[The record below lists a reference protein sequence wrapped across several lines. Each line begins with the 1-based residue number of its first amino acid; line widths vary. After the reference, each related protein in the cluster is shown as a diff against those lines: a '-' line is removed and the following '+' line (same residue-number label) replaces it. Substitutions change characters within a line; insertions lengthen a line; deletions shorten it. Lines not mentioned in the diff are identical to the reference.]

1 MANPVTPDLASSAL
15 QYHRAPRPGKLEI
28 QATKPLGTQHD
39 LSLAYSPGVA
49 AACLAI
55 AADPSE
61 ATELTIRQNLVAVV
75 TNGTAVL
82 GLGDIGPLAAK
93 PVMEGKAVLFKKFA
107 GIDVFDIEIAEN
119 DVDRLVDIVA
129 SLEPTFGGVN
139 LEDIKAP
146 QCFEVERK
154 LRERMSIPVFH
165 DDQHGTA
172 IIVAAAVLNALEL
185 TGKRLGSVRIVS
197 SGAGAAA
204 LACLDFLVEL
214 GADRGNIFVTD
225 IGGVVYK
232 GRAAMNQRM
241 APYARDTNAR
251 RLDEV
256 IVGADVFLG
265 LSAGGVLT
273 PEMAKEMGP
282 RPLIMA
288 LANPTPEIEPEA
300 AILARPDAM
309 ICTGRSDYPNQ
320 VNNVLCFPYIF
331 RGALDVAAS
340 TINEAMKLAAVR
352 AIAEL
357 AHEPP
362 SDVVARA
369 YGGKTRQFGADSLI
383 PSPFD
388 PRLILRIA
396 PAVAKA
402 AMATG
407 VAKKPIVDFIAY
419 QETLTRFVFR
429 SGFIMKPLMQAAKAD
444 PKRVI
449 YAEGEDERVL
459 RATQTIVEEGIARP
473 ILIGRPEVIA
483 ARLERFGLSVRPERD
498 FELVNPQADP
508 RYRDYVAT
516 YLDAAGRRGVTPDAA
531 RTLVRTN
538 ATVIA
543 ALAVRRGDADAMLC
557 GLDGRFSSRL
567 AHIRDI
573 IGLAPGVTDFAAMS
587 LMITTKGAF
596 FITDTHVRHDPADFE
611 IAETALMCARHV
623 RRFGLEPRIALVSH
637 SDFGTDDAP
646 SALKMRR
653 ALEILRA
660 RAPDLEVDGEMQA
673 DTALSQA
680 IRDRVLPS
688 SRLKGEANVLVM
700 PSLDAANIAYTMTM
714 IMADA
719 LPVGPILIGGARPA
733 HILMPSTTARG
744 VVNMTAVAVGEAQG
758 ERAQDAPAIG
768 LAARA

>member
-1 MANPVTPDLASSAL
+1 
-15 QYHRAPRPGKLEI
+15 
-28 QATKPLGTQHD
+28 
-39 LSLAYSPGVA
+39 
-49 AACLAI
+49 
-55 AADPSE
+55 
-61 ATELTIRQNLVAVV
+61 
-75 TNGTAVL
+75 
-82 GLGDIGPLAAK
+82 
-93 PVMEGKAVLFKKFA
+93 
-107 GIDVFDIEIAEN
+107 
-119 DVDRLVDIVA
+119 
-129 SLEPTFGGVN
+129 
-139 LEDIKAP
+139 
-146 QCFEVERK
+146 
-154 LRERMSIPVFH
+154 
-165 DDQHGTA
+165 
-172 IIVAAAVLNALEL
+172 
-185 TGKRLGSVRIVS
+185 
-197 SGAGAAA
+197 
-204 LACLDFLVEL
+204 
-214 GADRGNIFVTD
+214 
-225 IGGVVYK
+225 
-232 GRAAMNQRM
+232 
-241 APYARDTNAR
+241 
-251 RLDEV
+251 
-256 IVGADVFLG
+256 
-265 LSAGGVLT
+265 
-273 PEMAKEMGP
+273 MGP

-300 AILARPDAM
+300 AIEARPDAM

-407 VAKKPIVDFIAY
+407 VAKKPIVDFVAY
-419 QETLTRFVFR
+419 QETLSRFVFR
-429 SGFIMKPLMQAAKAD
+429 SGFIMKPLMQSAKAD

-459 RATQTIVEEGIARP
+459 RAVQTIVEEGIALP
-473 ILIGRPEVIA
+473 ILIGRPDVIS

-498 FELVNPQADP
+498 FTLVNPQDDP

-516 YLDAAGRRGVTPDAA
+516 YLDAAGRHGVTPDAA

-538 ATVIA
+538 STVIA

-557 GLDGRFSSRL
+557 GLDGRFNSRL
-567 AHIRDI
+567 AYIRDI

-596 FITDTHVRHDPADFE
+596 FLTDTHVKHDPEDFE

-700 PSLDAANIAYTMTM
+700 PSLDAANIAYTMTL

-733 HILMPSTTARG
+733 HILTPSTTARG
-744 VVNMTAVAVGEAQG
+744 IVNMTAVAVAEAQG
-758 ERAQDAPAIG
+758 ESRRVAEGAAVS
-768 LAARA
+768 LAARR